1 MAWLTQQ
8 LVRDAARS
16 RFWAVDNRA
25 HLPSFDFEEPDR
37 DEYVPRWGTVALLRL
52 GSVAREV
59 GLTPMEV
66 VIRDRAKLPLPDDLE
81 EEQSE
86 RIVDALRD
94 GDLQR
99 AHDLLEGERG
109 PYMVMSLTLMD
120 AAGVRWRV
128 GRFGGFDVSSDG
140 TADPLLKV
148 ADSILSIS

>member
-16 RFWAVDNRA
+16 HFRAVDNKGN
-25 HLPSFDFEEPDR
+25 LPSFDFEEPDR

-52 GSVAREV
+52 GAVAREV

-66 VIRDRAKLPLPDDLE
+66 VIRDKAKQPLPDELE
-81 EEQSE
+81 EQQSE

-109 PYMVMSLTLMD
+109 PYVVMSLTLMD
-120 AAGVRWRV
+120 VAGARWRV

-140 TADPLLKV
+140 TAEPLVKV
-148 ADSILSIS
+148 ADAILSIS